1 MQNLNGGKAIAV
13 CECDRLWP
21 QFGHSSG
28 EKEAN
33 YTEKFGGG
41 GRFQNSEAVET
52 IDLDLLYRFV
62 LNPLQKSQSQMKH
75 RSKLMAHDSSATV

>member
-33 YTEKFGGG
+33 YTGKFGGG
-41 GRFQNSEAVET
+41 GE
-52 IDLDLLYRFV
+52 I
-62 LNPLQKSQSQMKH
+62 
-75 RSKLMAHDSSATV
+75 SKL

>member
-33 YTEKFGGG
+33 YTEKCG
-41 GRFQNSEAVET
+41 
-52 IDLDLLYRFV
+52 
-62 LNPLQKSQSQMKH
+62 
-75 RSKLMAHDSSATV
+75 